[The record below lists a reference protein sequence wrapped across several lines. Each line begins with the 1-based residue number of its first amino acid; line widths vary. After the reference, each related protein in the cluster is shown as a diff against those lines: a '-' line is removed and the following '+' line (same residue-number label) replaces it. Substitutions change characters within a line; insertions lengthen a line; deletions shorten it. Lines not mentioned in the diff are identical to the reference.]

1 MKIKGRFSIILL
13 VSLSLT
19 FDNSIVAVAISR
31 MRVTYGP
38 DNGVA
43 HQGVSVAR
51 WNIRGRNQKVLGGLK
66 MIFPS
71 SHIRDKMNEH
81 LPQKPFKFIFLYFS
95 SCHF

>member
-13 VSLSLT
+13 LSLSLT
-19 FDNSIVAVAISR
+19 FDNSIVAISR

-95 SCHF
+95 FCHF

>member
-19 FDNSIVAVAISR
+19 FDNSIVAISR

-51 WNIRGRNQKVLGGLK
+51 WNIRGRLFLKAESLGGTQND
-66 MIFPS
+66 FS
-71 SHIRDKMNEH
+71 FVSHSRQDE
-81 LPQKPFKFIFLYFS
+81 
-95 SCHF
+95 

>member
-19 FDNSIVAVAISR
+19 FDHSIVAISR

-43 HQGVSVAR
+43 HQGVCGSVEHQGA
-51 WNIRGRNQKVLGGLK
+51 KSESLGGTQND
-66 MIFPS
+66 FS
-71 SHIRDKMNEH
+71 FVSHSRQDE
-81 LPQKPFKFIFLYFS
+81 
-95 SCHF
+95 